1 MNEKILIGSSSF
13 AALNYTPKQKLI
25 DAGLQVIDNPF
36 KRKLTKEELIKLL
49 PGVIGVI
56 AGLEPLDRE
65 VMEKSDLKVISRC
78 GSGMSNVD
86 EEAAQDLGVKVYSTP
101 EAPVKAVAELTIG
114 AMLSLLRSIPHMN
127 DDLHAAGW
135 SKKIGT
141 QLHGKIVAIIGY
153 GRIGSYVA

>member
-1 MNEKILIGSSSF
+1 
-13 AALNYTPKQKLI
+13 
-25 DAGLQVIDNPF
+25 
-36 KRKLTKEELIKLL
+36 
-49 PGVIGVI
+49 VI

-127 DDLHAAGW
+127 DDLHAGGW